1 VEPALSRFLDKLR
14 PQMPA
19 LIQYSQFGAKI
30 YNRLVKQYPRLEIR
44 QSGKQLNKGDWQQD
58 DSV

>member
-1 VEPALSRFLDKLR
+1 
-14 PQMPA
+14 MPA

-44 QSGKQLNKGDWQQD
+44 QNGKQLNKVDWQQD

>member
-1 VEPALSRFLDKLR
+1 
-14 PQMPA
+14 MPA
-19 LIQYSQFGAKI
+19 LIQYSHFGAKI

-44 QSGKQLNKGDWQQD
+44 QNGKQLNKGDWQQD